1 MFEIAANKFIPVLSS
16 CSYYYNTVSAVRV
29 CHGVGVAQFTNSVV
43 VDHIAQR
50 AGLARRRLNDP
61 TLSRFSENEV
71 DSRLSF
77 QLEDLVV
84 IFQHTLEPTYIQR
97 AP

>member
-1 MFEIAANKFIPVLSS
+1 MPILIFLMYEIAANKLIPVLSS
-16 CSYYYNTVSAVRV
+16 VLYIKRGQSVRV
-29 CHGVGVAQFTNSVV
+29 YHGVGVAQFTNSVV

-50 AGLARRRLNDP
+50 AGLARGKLDDP

-77 QLEDLVV
+77 QLEDLDHLGSD
-84 IFQHTLEPTYIQR
+84 ISAHT
-97 AP
+97 